1 MTPAAPAGSSQVKR
15 VRGATETGPKSTDV
29 QADPP
34 SWEAATTPDCS
45 GPGNVMMLV
54 GERGEY
60 VTQGRTV
67 RLAGEVSGRVLN
79 GGHGVSL
86 MALGESGQVLD
97 RSELTLSVP
106 RSAPAIHPGEYRST
120 SQRNSSAD
128 TTVSVS
134 YSSQSCN
141 GTLGTIEV
149 QDVKWTGTQLT
160 RFVAT
165 FEQRCGNAQAALRGC
180 IRFDGPANV
189 TPEAAPAPPPRK
201 GKKQITLEL

>member
-1 MTPAAPAGSSQVKR
+1 MPPVVPAGSSQVKR
-15 VRGATETGPKSTDV
+15 VRGATETSPKSTDAQV
-29 QADPP
+29 NPP

-120 SQRNSSAD
+120 SQRNASGD

-141 GTLGTIEV
+141 GTLGTIQV

-180 IRFDGPANV
+180 IRYERPASAKPAAEPAGPL
-189 TPEAAPAPPPRK
+189 
-201 GKKQITLEL
+201 KKDKQLKLEL